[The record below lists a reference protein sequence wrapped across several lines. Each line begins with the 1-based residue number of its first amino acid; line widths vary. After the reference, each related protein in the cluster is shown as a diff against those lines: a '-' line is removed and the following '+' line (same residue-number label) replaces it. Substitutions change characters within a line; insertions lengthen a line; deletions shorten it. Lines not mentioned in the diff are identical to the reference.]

1 MLTYRAVPTLYMITY
16 KPRAPTW
23 GDAGADWGFEQFE
36 SIPNLSLEVQG
47 SGCGCYSTDL
57 VSSYLERAGLVFIN
71 IISLVNIKACWKNL

>member
-47 SGCGCYSTDL
+47 SDCGCYSTDF